1 MKHLKK
7 ITVLILLALPILSMA
22 QVSKNFIDQ
31 NYIEVQGQAEKD
43 IVPDEIF
50 IQINIDESDYKGRT
64 NLSEFEQS
72 MFDALS
78 ELGLDVEKSL
88 KVKDMASS
96 FEEYWL
102 KKTDIQKSKSY
113 ELKVSTAGMASKVF
127 REMEKIGISNLRI
140 NRVDHSNIDDFRNQV
155 KINAV
160 KNGKEKAEMLAKAV
174 DQEIGRAL
182 FMREMENFY
191 RPVNSQVLMSA
202 RAGSMKEAK
211 EPEIQFKKI
220 HLEYS
225 VQIYFEL
232 K

>member
-1 MKHLKK
+1 
-7 ITVLILLALPILSMA
+7 MA

-64 NLSEFEQS
+64 DLSEFEQS

-113 ELKVSTAGMASKVF
+113 ELKVSTAGMTSKVF
-127 REMEKIGISNLRI
+127 SEMEKIGISNLRI
-140 NRVDHSNIDDFRNQV
+140 NRVDHSNIDYYRNQV
-155 KINAV
+155 KMNAV

>member
-1 MKHLKK
+1 MKHIVK
-7 ITVLILLALPILSMA
+7 ISFIALFLLPLLTMA

-31 NYIEVQGQAEKD
+31 NYIEVQGRAEMD
-43 IVPDEIF
+43 VEPDEIF
-50 IQINIDESDYKGRT
+50 IQINIDEADYKGRSD
-64 NLSEFEQS
+64 LSEFETS
-72 MFDALS
+72 MFDALT
-78 ELGLDVEKSL
+78 ELGLDVEENL
-88 KVKDMASS
+88 TVKDMASN

-113 ELKVSTAGMASKVF
+113 ELKVSTALMASGVF
-127 REMEKIGISNLRI
+127 RAMENIGISNLNI
-140 NRVDHSNIDDFRNQV
+140 SRVDHSNLDYYRNQV
-155 KINAV
+155 KMNAV

-174 DQEIGRAL
+174 DQETGRAL
-182 FMREMENFY
+182 FIRETENFY

>member
-1 MKHLKK
+1 MKHIVK
-7 ITVLILLALPILSMA
+7 ISFIALFLLPLLTMA

-31 NYIEVQGQAEKD
+31 NYIEVQGRAEMD
-43 IVPDEIF
+43 VEPDEIF
-50 IQINIDESDYKGRT
+50 IQINIDEADYKGRSD
-64 NLSEFEQS
+64 LSEFEIS
-72 MFDALS
+72 MFGALT
-78 ELGLDVEKSL
+78 ELGLDVEENL
-88 KVKDMASS
+88 TVKDMASN

-113 ELKVSTAGMASKVF
+113 ELKVSTALMASGVF
-127 REMEKIGISNLRI
+127 RAMENIGISNLNI
-140 NRVDHSNIDDFRNQV
+140 SRVDHSNLDYYRNQV
-155 KINAV
+155 KMNAV

-174 DQEIGRAL
+174 DQETGRAL
-182 FMREMENFY
+182 FIRETENFY

>member
-7 ITVLILLALPILSMA
+7 LTALIILALPILSMA

-31 NYIEVQGQAEKD
+31 NYIEVQGQAEMD

-50 IQINIDESDYKGRT
+50 IQINIDESDYKGRSD
-64 NLSEFEQS
+64 LDEFEQS

-113 ELKVSTAGMASKVF
+113 ELKVSTAGMTSKVF
-127 REMEKIGISNLRI
+127 SEMEKIGISNLRI
-140 NRVDHSNIDDFRNQV
+140 NRVDHSNIDYYRNQV
-155 KINAV
+155 KMNAV